1 MTMAEGNIVDSMT
14 AERLELLRE
23 TSAAQARLLELLG
36 NITAQDSVP
45 EICRTVVEGVRKYFG
60 FERAGLFLWDEEKR
74 KFVGTYGTDLDG
86 QTRDETGIYLGEE
99 DGPGGPADRIIAGSV
114 IERGCRLGQP
124 AARPGEENVKA
135 DLLGLRARG
144 RLYGVLSVDNRISRR
159 PISERDLQYIS
170 LMSHVL
176 GNALESVRTH
186 TALLQSEER
195 FRQVAENSGEWI
207 WEVNPEGRYTYSS
220 PVIRSILGYEPQDV
234 MELRMLDLVAE
245 EDRQHMADVL
255 HRAFLEKA
263 SIRLVIHTQQHK
275 DGHKVILE
283 TSGLPMVDATG
294 RLIGYRGAHRD
305 ITRETELEAQLRH
318 SQKMEVIGR
327 LAGGIAHD
335 FNNLLTSIIGCSSL
349 LLEEMDENNSAR
361 ADVELIKASGERAAA
376 LTRQLQAFSKRH
388 VLKMESLIVNDIV
401 RDMEKILRRTLGEDI
416 ELVAELDPH
425 IEPVIADAGQ
435 LEQII
440 MHLAVNARE
449 AMIDS
454 QASFRALQ
462 LAGSPGKSVGPNQ
475 QAKRLVIRTSQRE
488 LDERFCRHN
497 AQFTPGGYVVLT
509 VSDSGTGMTTEIKEH
524 LFEPFFTTKGVG
536 RGSGLG
542 LSTIYGIIKQLG
554 GAIQVQSKPGH
565 GTTFDIFLKQ
575 ATFQETLR
583 QVEPQ
588 APIQKGKEI
597 ILVVEDE
604 ESVRRLIVRILQSY
618 GYTTLEASHGG
629 EGLRICSA
637 HEGRIDLI
645 ITDMIM
651 PQVSGKQFI
660 EQLRKSRTDFKVL
673 FVSGYSA
680 DDTVDGEVVGVD
692 TPLIQKPFTRES
704 LARKVREVLDA
715 S

>member
-1 MTMAEGNIVDSMT
+1 MT
-14 AERLELLRE
+14 AERLEILRE
-23 TSAAQARLLELLG
+23 TNAAQTSLLELLG
-36 NITAQDSVP
+36 NITAQESVSD
-45 EICRTVVEGVRKYFG
+45 ICRTVVEGVRKYFG
-60 FERAGLFLWDEEKR
+60 FERAGLFLWDDEKK
-74 KFVGTYGTDLDG
+74 KFCGTFGTDLKG
-86 QTRDETGIYLGEE
+86 KTREEWGIFLGEE
-99 DGPGGPADRIIAGSV
+99 DGPGGPADRILAGSV

-124 AARPGEENVKA
+124 AAQPGEENVKA

-144 RLYGVLSVDNRISRR
+144 KLYGILSVDNRISRQ
-159 PISERDLQYIS
+159 PISERELQHMT

-176 GNALESVRTH
+176 GNALESMQDH
-186 TALLQSEER
+186 TALLKSEER

-207 WEVNPEGRYTYSS
+207 WEVNPDGRYIYSS
-220 PVIRSILGYEPQDV
+220 PVVRSILGYEPQDV
-234 MELRMLDLVAE
+234 LGMRMLDLVGE
-245 EDRQHMADVL
+245 DDRQQVADVL
-255 HRAFLEKA
+255 HRAFLEKT
-263 SIRLVIHTQQHK
+263 SIRLVINTQQHK
-275 DGHKVILE
+275 NGQKVILE
-283 TSGLPMVDATG
+283 TSGLPMVDAAG

-349 LLEEMDENNSAR
+349 LLDDMDEDNASR
-361 ADVELIKASGERAAA
+361 PDVELIRTSGERAAA
-376 LTRQLQAFSKRH
+376 LTRQLQAFSKRQ
-388 VLKMESLIVNDIV
+388 VLRMESLIVNDIV

-416 ELVAELDPH
+416 ELATELDAH

-454 QASFRALQ
+454 QASYRALQ
-462 LAGSPGKSVGPNQ
+462 FPGVGKEMPVGVSEKT
-475 QAKRLVIRTSQRE
+475 KRLVIRTAHRE

-509 VSDSGTGMTTEIKEH
+509 VSDSGAGITPEVKEH

-554 GAIQVQSKPGH
+554 GVIQVQSRPGH

-583 QVEPQ
+583 QSELP
-588 APIQKGKEI
+588 AANTKGQET

-604 ESVRRLIVRILQSY
+604 ESVRRLIVRILQSC
-618 GYTTLEASHGG
+618 GYTTLEAGHGG
-629 EGLRICSA
+629 EGLKVCAA
-637 HEGRIDLI
+637 HDARIDLI

-651 PQVSGKQFI
+651 PHVSGKQFI
-660 EQLRKSRTDFKVL
+660 EQLRKSRNDFKVL
-673 FVSGYSA
+673 FVSGYSS
-680 DDTVDGEVVGVD
+680 DDTVDGAIIGVD